1 MITQFIGRFHPLL
14 VHLPIGFLILA
25 FIFECLSLIERYGKL
40 KIAVQPSL
48 VMGAAFAVVACLTG
62 YFLKQEGGYDIEQ
75 VELHQNF
82 GIATA
87 AFAIFVC
94 VFRKMVKQFAPDRQK
109 RKQMRVLLLVP
120 LIGLLAATGHLGGT
134 LTHGESFL
142 SLNQL
147 SLTEPADARD
157 KISMI
162 ADIDT
167 AVLYRDVIQ
176 PLLEARCYSCHS
188 DAKQKGKLRLDN
200 PEFILKGGEDGKILV
215 SGLPDS
221 SALYTCLMLPLE
233 DKHHMPPEKKTQ
245 MSSTDIALVQAWIE
259 DGAHFSK
266 KITAF
271 ENPAKLVAYIKSY
284 QASSIHTSWMPEG
297 EIAEADEAIVNKL
310 KSSGAIVM
318 AASTSSHYL
327 MINFVNVRRDVK
339 KILSSLIALKTHVV
353 WLNLGYTDIKD
364 EDMLTISALEN
375 LRVLYLNNTAITDK
389 GIDYCKNLKQLRYI
403 NLVSTSVTDKAL
415 IVLRD
420 INPLEKIYA
429 YQTKLAPH
437 GVSDFLSK
445 SPRVVVDTGNYELPL
460 LPGDT
465 TIYKKKM

>member
-25 FIFECLSLIERYGKL
+25 FIFECLSLLEKYRKL

-48 VMGAAFAVVACLTG
+48 VLGVVFGVVACVTG
-62 YFLKQEGGYDIEQ
+62 YVLKQEGGYDAEL
-75 VELHQNF
+75 VGLHQNF
-82 GIATA
+82 GIATT
-87 AFAIFVC
+87 AFTIFLYVL
-94 VFRKMVKQFAPDRQK
+94 RKKIRQLVPDKQK
-109 RKQMRVLLLVP
+109 RKQVRVLLFLP

-147 SLTEPADARD
+147 SLTEPADPRN
-157 KISMI
+157 KIGMI
-162 ADIDT
+162 AYVDT

-188 DAKQKGKLRLDN
+188 AAKQKGKLRLDN
-200 PEFILKGGEDGKILV
+200 PEFILKGGEDGKILA
-215 SGLPDS
+215 SELPDS

-233 DKHHMPPEKKTQ
+233 DKHHMPPEEKTQ

-259 DGAHFSK
+259 DGASFSK
-266 KITAF
+266 KVTAF
-271 ENPAKLVAYIKSY
+271 ENPNKLIAYIKSY
-284 QASSIHTSWMPEG
+284 RTSSIHTSWIPEG
-297 EIAEADEAIVNKL
+297 EIAEADEAIVSKL

-318 AASTSSHYL
+318 AASASSHYL
-327 MINFVNVRRDVK
+327 MINFVNVRRDIK
-339 KILSSLIALKTHVV
+339 KFLPSLIALKAQVV
-353 WLNLGYTDIKD
+353 WMNLGYTDITD
-364 EDMLTISALEN
+364 EDMLTIGALEN

-389 GIDYCKNLKQLRYI
+389 GIGYCKNLKQLRYI
-403 NLVSTSVTDKAL
+403 NMVNTAITDKAL
-415 IVLRD
+415 LVLRD
-420 INPLEKIYA
+420 LNPLEKVYA
-429 YQTKLAPH
+429 YQTRLTAQ

-445 SPRVVVDTGNYELPL
+445 SPKVIIDTGNYELHS

-465 TIYKKKM
+465 TVYKRKI